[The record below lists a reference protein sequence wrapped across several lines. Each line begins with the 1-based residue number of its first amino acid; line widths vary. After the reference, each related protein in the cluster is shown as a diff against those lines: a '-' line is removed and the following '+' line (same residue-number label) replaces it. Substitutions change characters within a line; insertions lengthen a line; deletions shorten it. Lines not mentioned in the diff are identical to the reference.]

1 LELTRTF
8 TRKALLILLAFMAAL
23 QPLLALGE
31 TSMGQAEDQ
40 SVSAPV
46 VMMDCLSKNGL
57 SDSEQPPHPQAD
69 DQQAGQP
76 SDMACGGMSAQDCA
90 LAASLG
96 SCSALVVMMPP
107 EGSKTTA
114 FSVTHQTSPRPHDG
128 YQSIVLDTLTPPP
141 NTSIA

>member
-1 LELTRTF
+1 LALTRTF

-23 QPLLALGE
+23 QPLLAVGE
-31 TSMGQAEDQ
+31 TSVGQTEEQ
-40 SVSAPV
+40 SVRAPV
-46 VMMDCLSKNGL
+46 VVMDCLSKN
-57 SDSEQPPHPQAD
+57 SHSFSEQSQHY
-69 DQQAGQP
+69 QAGQP

-96 SCSALVVMMPP
+96 SCSALVVMVPP

>member
-1 LELTRTF
+1 MTGTF
-8 TRKALLILLAFMAAL
+8 TRKVLLILLAFMAAL

-31 TSMGQAEDQ
+31 TSMGQMEEP

-46 VMMDCLSKNGL
+46 VVMDCLSKN
-57 SDSEQPPHPQAD
+57 SHSSSEQTQHHQAD
-69 DQQAGQP
+69 DQQPGQP
-76 SDMACGGMSAQDCA
+76 SGMACGSMSAQDCT

-107 EGSKTTA
+107 EGSKTPA
-114 FSVTHQTSPRPHDG
+114 FSATHQIAPRPHDG

-141 NTSIA
+141 NASIA